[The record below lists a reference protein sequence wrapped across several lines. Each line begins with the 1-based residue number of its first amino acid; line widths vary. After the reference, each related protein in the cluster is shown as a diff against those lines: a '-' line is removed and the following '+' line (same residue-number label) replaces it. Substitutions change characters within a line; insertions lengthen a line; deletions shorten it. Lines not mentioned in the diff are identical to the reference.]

1 MEKRFV
7 EDFNEEFR
15 NEEDNEEND
24 KRDSFIEDDESELEE
39 ETKEEESESPNF
51 FDDNFTLQRRQKTQ
65 STNPFLESEPIQNL
79 EKDLQDIPSNTA
91 GKNNEP
97 ETGQVVYN
105 APQYESNYN
114 STNYT
119 NIQQAEKM
127 DITGGALTNTG
138 GREIN
143 FKKWQETSLGYPE
156 QGRRNMQEENYSTA
170 PGKFSEER
178 NLPFQSR
185 NKQRNIGWKEGY

>member
-1 MEKRFV
+1 MEKRFI

-15 NEEDNEEND
+15 NQEESEEDE
-24 KRDSFIEDDESELEE
+24 KRNSFIEDDESELEE
-39 ETKEEESESPNF
+39 ETKDEESESPNF
-51 FDDNFTLQRRQKTQ
+51 FDDNFTLQRRQRTQ
-65 STNPFLESEPIQNL
+65 SANPFLESEPIQNL

-91 GKNNEP
+91 GKNNES

-114 STNYT
+114 SINYT

-138 GREIN
+138 GREVN
-143 FKKWQETSLGYPE
+143 FKKWQETSLG
-156 QGRRNMQEENYSTA
+156 
-170 PGKFSEER
+170 
-178 NLPFQSR
+178 
-185 NKQRNIGWKEGY
+185 